1 LTGQSSV
8 PETLR
13 LEPRGRGVLDPPAAV
28 ADIIKT
34 DVALWGKVVKDA
46 GIIAD

>member
-1 LTGQSSV
+1 
-8 PETLR
+8 
-13 LEPRGRGVLDPPAAV
+13 LEPTGRGVLDPPPAV
-28 ADIIKT
+28 ADIDIKT